1 MTTQTIATPSVE
13 ERLAALESSFN
24 AFIAE
29 QREWRN
35 QFIAEQREWRN
46 QFIAEQREYRDEQ
59 RQQRREDNERQN
71 RIENRIGR
79 VEDNLTKVFFTLVG
93 LMGTIIVGGVIIRVF
108 G

>member
-1 MTTQTIATPSVE
+1 MSSGSSGARTN
-13 ERLAALESSFN
+13 ERL
-24 AFIAE
+24 
-29 QREWRN
+29 
-35 QFIAEQREWRN
+35 
-46 QFIAEQREYRDEQ
+46 
-59 RQQRREDNERQN
+59 N

>member
-1 MTTQTIATPSVE
+1 MTTQTVATPSVE
-13 ERLAALESSFN
+13 ERLAALESAFN
-24 AFIAE
+24 A
-29 QREWRN
+29 
-35 QFIAEQREWRN
+35 FIAEQREWRN

>member
-13 ERLAALESSFN
+13 ERLAALGSAFN
-24 AFIAE
+24 A
-29 QREWRN
+29 
-35 QFIAEQREWRN
+35 FIAEQREWRN

-59 RQQRREDNERQN
+59 QQQRREDNERLN